1 MSDLTPTQH
10 PGASFDVVMR
20 GYDRSQVDEHVER
33 LGSDLRIASADR
45 DSAAARSADL
55 ASLLATANAQVTSLE
70 QKLESTGLPS
80 YERMG
85 ERIAGMLSMAEAE
98 AEDIR
103 RKAHGDMAA
112 TRAERDQLDAE
123 IRTIREETARD
134 CAAEVAAARA
144 QAAAIL
150 DDAQA
155 AAAKVG
161 ADAADERAR
170 SDAARAAA
178 DRAADDARRKADS
191 DSLAAREAAD
201 AAASSARE
209 AADATA
215 TAAREAADA
224 AAAAARAEANEDFEL
239 TLNARRTEQHRAI
252 SERHQLSVAEA
263 AERIA
268 TATAEAER
276 MVREAQGQVDLLTEA
291 RTRVLGELRRLRDE
305 IDDVAA
311 EAGIAP
317 HETSAG

>member
-178 DRAADDARRKADS
+178 DRAGRPTPTHSLPAKRQTPPRAAPGRRPTP
-191 DSLAAREAAD
+191 R
-201 AAASSARE
+201 RP
-209 AADATA
+209 
-215 TAAREAADA
+215 RPG
-224 AAAAARAEANEDFEL
+224 R
-239 TLNARRTEQHRAI
+239 RRTRP
-252 SERHQLSVAEA
+252 
-263 AERIA
+263 
-268 TATAEAER
+268 
-276 MVREAQGQVDLLTEA
+276 
-291 RTRVLGELRRLRDE
+291 RR
-305 IDDVAA
+305 
-311 EAGIAP
+311 P
-317 HETSAG
+317 HEPRRTKTSNSP